1 MKWSNFG
8 ERVNIGIILLFTVMV
23 SASFAGGEPVSKE
36 DRIQNYRMGKQQ
48 EGAFTGKA
56 DIVYKKD
63 AWRLNV
69 YITQKGSRS
78 QGSHGILLKNGKQV
92 NGKNRETL
100 ETAVGTLQYR
110 GPFGMRAHLWD
121 NTGWVMVHA
130 LVKPEGSNQIE
141 PGLSIPNQGRLE
153 KEFQQFNRSKQ

>member
-8 ERVNIGIILLFTVMV
+8 GCVNIGIILLCTVMV
-23 SASFAGGEPVSKE
+23 SASFAGGVPLSKE
-36 DRIQNYRMGKQQ
+36 GRIQDYRVGKQQ
-48 EGAFTGKA
+48 DGAFTSKA
-56 DIVYKKD
+56 DIVYRKD

-92 NGKNRETL
+92 NGKNGEAL
-100 ETAVGTLQYR
+100 ETAIGTLQYK

-141 PGLSIPNQGRLE
+141 PGLVIPNQGRLE
-153 KEFQQFNRSKQ
+153 KDFQQFNRSRQ